1 MNITDLL
8 GTMVQQGMSKS
19 SNKRLENVF
28 GQGGREGGLMDELGD
43 LLGKGASQG
52 GGLADKLGGLLG
64 GLKDGKSG
72 SSGGGLADMLGEV
85 LGGGSRSQQSQ
96 KGGGLGDL
104 LGGLL
109 GGGED
114 RSVQQS
120 SRDRSVQGSGG
131 GLSDLLGGLL
141 GGGSGKGLG
150 SNKNLA
156 LGSLAALAAAVLG
169 GKGGFK
175 KAMGGGAL
183 AMLATM
189 AFSALKKGGHR
200 NAQVPL
206 GLRAPENDIEVREL
220 ENNASLILTSML
232 NAAKADGQ
240 IDKEE
245 VQKILG
251 QAKEEGMDRETQEF
265 IMAEL
270 KKPIDLNGLCAQA
283 RHQPELAAQLYAAS
297 LLAIEVDTKAEQ
309 SYLQQL
315 GQGLGLDRAT
325 LQQLH
330 TMVGVA

>member
-19 SNKRLENVF
+19 TNKRLENVF
-28 GQGGREGGLMDELGD
+28 GQGGRESGLMDELGD

-64 GLKDGKSG
+64 GATNQQSRR
-72 SSGGGLADMLGEV
+72 SGGGLADMLGEV
-85 LGGGSRSQQSQ
+85 LGGGGSRGQQ
-96 KGGGLGDL
+96 GGGLGDL

-109 GGGED
+109 GG
-114 RSVQQS
+114 RQSQQS
-120 SRDRSVQGSGG
+120 SGG

-169 GKGGFK
+169 GKGGLK
-175 KAMGGGAL
+175 KALGGGAL

-189 AFSALKKGGHR
+189 AFSALKKSGHR
-200 NAQVPL
+200 NTQVPL
-206 GLRAPENDIEVREL
+206 GLRAPENDLEVREL
-220 ENNASLILTSML
+220 ENNAGLILTSML

-240 IDKEE
+240 IDKAEF
-245 VQKILG
+245 QKILG
-251 QAKEEGMDRETQEF
+251 QAKEEGLDRETQEF
-265 IMAEL
+265 IMAEI
-270 KKPIDLNGLCAQA
+270 KKPIDLNGLCAKA

-297 LLAIEVDTKAEQ
+297 LLAIEVDTEAEQ
-309 SYLQQL
+309 AYMQQL

>member
-19 SNKRLENVF
+19 TNKRLENVF
-28 GQGGREGGLMDELGD
+28 GQGGRDGGLMDELGD

-64 GLKDGKSG
+64 GLQGQQG
-72 SSGGGLADMLGEV
+72 SRQGGGLADMLGEV
-85 LGGGSRSQQSQ
+85 LGGGGSRSQQQ
-96 KGGGLGDL
+96 GGGLGDL
-104 LGGLL
+104 LGGML
-109 GGGED
+109 GGGGG
-114 RSVQQS
+114 RSSQ
-120 SRDRSVQGSGG
+120 SGG
-131 GLSDLLGGLL
+131 GGLTDLLGGLL

-175 KAMGGGAL
+175 KALGGGAL
-183 AMLATM
+183 AMLASM
-189 AFSALKKGGHR
+189 AFSALKKSGHR
-200 NAQVPL
+200 NTQVPL
-206 GLRAPENDIEVREL
+206 GLRAPENDDEVREL
-220 ENNASLILTSML
+220 EHNANLILTAML

-240 IDKEE
+240 IDREE
-245 VQKILG
+245 FQKVLG
-251 QAKEEGMDRETQEF
+251 KAGEDGLDPEEKAF

-270 KKPIDLNGLCAQA
+270 KKPIDLNALCAQA

-297 LLAIEVDTKAEQ
+297 LLAIEVDTQAEQ
-309 SYLQQL
+309 AYMQQL
-315 GQGLGLDRAT
+315 GQGLGLDRNT

>member
-19 SNKRLENVF
+19 TNKRLENVF
-28 GQGGREGGLMDELGD
+28 GQGGRDGGLMDELGG

-64 GLKDGKSG
+64 GLQGQQSSG
-72 SSGGGLADMLGEV
+72 QGGGLADMLGEV
-85 LGGGSRSQQSQ
+85 LGGGGSRSQQQ
-96 KGGGLGDL
+96 GGGLGDL

-109 GGGED
+109 GGGGGG
-114 RSVQQS
+114 RSPQS
-120 SRDRSVQGSGG
+120 SGG

-175 KAMGGGAL
+175 KALGGGAL
-183 AMLATM
+183 AMLASM
-189 AFSALKKGGHR
+189 AFSALKKSGHR

-206 GLRAPENDIEVREL
+206 GLRAPENDVEVREL

-240 IDKEE
+240 IDKAEF
-245 VQKILG
+245 QKILG
-251 QAKEEGMDRETQEF
+251 QAKEDGMDRETQEF

-270 KKPIDLNGLCAQA
+270 KKPIDLNALCAQA

-297 LLAIEVDTKAEQ
+297 LLAIEVDTQAEQ
-309 SYLQQL
+309 AYMQQL
-315 GQGLGLDRAT
+315 GQGLGLDRNT

>member
-19 SNKRLENVF
+19 TNKRLENVF
-28 GQGGREGGLMDELGD
+28 GQGGRDGGLMDELGG

-64 GLKDGKSG
+64 GLQGQQSSG
-72 SSGGGLADMLGEV
+72 QGGGLADMLGEV
-85 LGGGSRSQQSQ
+85 LGGGGSRSQQQ
-96 KGGGLGDL
+96 GGGLGDL

-109 GGGED
+109 GGSGGG
-114 RSVQQS
+114 QS
-120 SRDRSVQGSGG
+120 PQSSGG
-131 GLSDLLGGLL
+131 GLTDLLGGLM

-169 GKGGFK
+169 GKSGGFK
-175 KAMGGGAL
+175 KALGGGAL
-183 AMLATM
+183 AMLASM
-189 AFSALKKGGHR
+189 AFSALKKSGHR

-206 GLRAPENDIEVREL
+206 GLRAPENDDEVREL
-220 ENNASLILTSML
+220 EHNANLIVKAML
-232 NAAKADGQ
+232 DVAKADGQ
-240 IDKEE
+240 IDREE
-245 VQKILG
+245 FQKILG
-251 QAKEEGMDRETQEF
+251 KAGEDGLGQEEKDF
-265 IMAEL
+265 IIAEAR
-270 KKPIDLNGLCAQA
+270 KPIDLNGLCAQA
-283 RHQPELAAQLYAAS
+283 RHQPELAAQIYAAS
-297 LLAIEVDTKAEQ
+297 LLAIEVDTQAEQ
-309 SYLQQL
+309 AYMQQL

>member
-19 SNKRLENVF
+19 TNKRLENVF
-28 GQGGREGGLMDELGD
+28 GQGGRDGGLMDGLGD

-64 GLKDGKSG
+64 GAQNQQSG
-72 SSGGGLADMLGEV
+72 RSGGGLADMLGEV
-85 LGGGSRSQQSQ
+85 LGGGGSRGQQKS
-96 KGGGLGDL
+96 GGLGDL

-109 GGGED
+109 GGG
-114 RSVQQS
+114 QS
-120 SRDRSVQGSGG
+120 PQSSGG

-156 LGSLAALAAAVLG
+156 LGSLAALAAVVLG
-169 GKGGFK
+169 GKGGMK
-175 KAMGGGAL
+175 KALGGGAL

-189 AFSALKKGGHR
+189 AFSALKKSGHR
-200 NAQVPL
+200 AQVPL

-240 IDKEE
+240 IDKDEF
-245 VQKILG
+245 QKILG
-251 QAKEEGMDRETQEF
+251 QAKEEGLDRETQEF
-265 IMAEL
+265 IMAEV
-270 KKPIDLNGLCAQA
+270 KKPIDLNGLCAKA

-297 LLAIEVDTKAEQ
+297 LLAIEVDTQAEQ
-309 SYLQQL
+309 AYMQQL